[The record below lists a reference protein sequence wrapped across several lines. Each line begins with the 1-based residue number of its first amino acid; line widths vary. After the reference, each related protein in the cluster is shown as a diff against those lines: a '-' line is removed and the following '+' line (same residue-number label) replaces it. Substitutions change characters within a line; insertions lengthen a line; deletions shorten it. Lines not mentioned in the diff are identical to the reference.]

1 MWPATSAVLSVP
13 FIIMPWCQPFAAI
26 AAAAAPMPPTR
37 EAPARNANT
46 VCRLNRARKRERA
59 EEVDS
64 DGVFMVS
71 PFGVVELDED
81 CAPRSLAV
89 FVGRV
94 KICEAG
100 GRDGRQGRSSAQLIS
115 KPAVQPA
122 AN

>member
-1 MWPATSAVLSVP
+1 MWAAISAGLSVP

-46 VCRLNRARKRERA
+46 VCRLNRVRKRERA
-59 EEVDS
+59 EGVDS

-71 PFGVVELDED
+71 PFVGCGELDKD
-81 CAPRSLAV
+81 FAPRSLAV

-94 KICEAG
+94 KIHEA
-100 GRDGRQGRSSAQLIS
+100 R
-115 KPAVQPA
+115 PAWLKD
-122 AN
+122 